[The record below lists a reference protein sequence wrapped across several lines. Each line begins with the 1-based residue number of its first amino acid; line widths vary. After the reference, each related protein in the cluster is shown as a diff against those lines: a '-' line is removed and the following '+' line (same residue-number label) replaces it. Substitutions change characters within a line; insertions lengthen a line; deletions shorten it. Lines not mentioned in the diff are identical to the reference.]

1 MWDYLKYI
9 VHLHEKDAND
19 YNGLED
25 YVFSCL
31 ENNKIDWFPVGRAS
45 CLAES
50 DDAEND
56 LKSVQKEVGEAASQI
71 GHLSESLLDMRK
83 KLEVRMER
91 VTTLRKEVAGVH
103 ERLSQRVSTV

>member
-45 CLAES
+45 CVANAS
-50 DDAEND
+50 T
-56 LKSVQKEVGEAASQI
+56 VEVGCARPVARFRVRIDEDLLAQ
-71 GHLSESLLDMRK
+71 HLVE
-83 KLEVRMER
+83 
-91 VTTLRKEVAGVH
+91 
-103 ERLSQRVSTV
+103 